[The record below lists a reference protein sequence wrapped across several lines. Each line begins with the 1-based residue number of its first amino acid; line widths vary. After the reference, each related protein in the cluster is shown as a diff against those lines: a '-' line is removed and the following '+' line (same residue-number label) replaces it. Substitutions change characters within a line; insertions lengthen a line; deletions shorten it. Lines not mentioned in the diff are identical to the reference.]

1 MASPHSPRWQR
12 ARFGRETMRYIH
24 VARVGAAFVCG
35 LLIAAHFPNPHIVW
49 MQISILA
56 VMAASPYTANIAT
69 KVRERALGTLIGGL
83 VGVLAVHVDQLAA
96 EWVRLAIQTLG
107 ALAGTYLALGRHGG
121 PALVGAVTLV
131 MVANAGD
138 VDTAVWRVFNVT
150 LGAGIG
156 LAFAYLIPTRAGE
169 HALYLLADNIHDLH
183 HLYSIASIDRRIE
196 SADTDAVMNRGRQ
209 LRALIPAI
217 RRESGIDAV
226 PLDAL
231 LHAQRSMLG
240 LIELMVMADDS
251 GSESGAPSD
260 DAATTAIHAVFEA
273 TAARLP
279 PSPRAAKR
287 GTAPRAPLPRA
298 HWLEPRLLK
307 LLRDHQRLLD
317 ALLPRLARKTAKA

>member
-1 MASPHSPRWQR
+1 MASTHAPRWQR
-12 ARFGRETMRYIH
+12 SRFGRDPMRFIH

-35 LLIAAHFPNPHIVW
+35 LLFAAYFPNPHIVW

-56 VMAASPYTANIAT
+56 VMAASPYTGNIAT
-69 KVRERALGTLIGGL
+69 KVRERALGTLIGGF
-83 VGVLAVHVDQLAA
+83 VGVLAVHIDQLTA
-96 EWVRLAIQTLG
+96 EWVRFSIQTFG
-107 ALAGTYLALGRHGG
+107 ALTGTYLALGRRGG

-183 HLYSIASIDRRIE
+183 HLYSIVSIDRQIE
-196 SADTDAVMNRGRQ
+196 STYTDAVLTRGRQ

-217 RRESGIDAV
+217 SRESGIDAA
-226 PLDAL
+226 PLDAI

-240 LIELMVMADDS
+240 LIELMADDS
-251 GSESGAPSD
+251 GTESGNASD
-260 DAATTAIHAVFEA
+260 DAPTTAIHAIFEA

-287 GTAPRAPLPRA
+287 AVATLARA
-298 HWLEPRLLK
+298 HGLEPRLLQ
-307 LLRDHQRLLD
+307 LLRDHQRSLD
-317 ALLPRLARKTAKA
+317 ALLQALARKTIKA